1 MTNLESFIFES
12 LKERAVTH
20 TDFDKV
26 DCLIN
31 HYQQNIAIYEN
42 VVTSGVIGSPVE
54 IVDNDYYNINLICLS
69 ASEKVSAKKVEEVKE
84 YYNKHGEKIM
94 FIKDESSGEKYLY
107 SFSAKILDVFAKEDL
122 LAKGDDEDEII

>member
-54 IVDNDYYNINLICLS
+54 IVDNDYYNINLICFS
-69 ASEKVSAKKVEEVKE
+69 ANEKVNVEKIEEVKE
-84 YYNKHGEKIM
+84 YYNKLDEKIM
-94 FIKDESSGEKYLY
+94 FIKDESSEEKYLY
-107 SFSAKILDVFAKEDL
+107 SFSAKIVDVFDKEDL
-122 LAKGDDEDEII
+122 LAD